1 MAKKDV
7 GISQVFEFAVVGP
20 DDKGLPNELAE
31 NPVITAP
38 GAAKPEV
45 TENPENLENDVYKGP
60 QNWVAK
66 WFGPFFTATLPA
78 KYASGLYLIYVGNYP
93 LFVSSSSNILI
104 ALTRHLMF
112 CNHQIIPIDLL
123 GREILHYA
131 NLYRQP
137 LSIKTGLLFDNN
149 KLIHPKGYI
158 HCYRRAAAAL
168 AYCHAIPCNKYARL
182 SYEFDPLTLTNLGK
196 RFPLMESFHA
206 ESATKRAEDEME
218 KHVQDET

>member
-1 MAKKDV
+1 MAKKEV
-7 GISQVFEFAVVGP
+7 GISQVLEFAVVGP

-38 GAAKPEV
+38 GVAEQDV
-45 TENPENLENDVYKGP
+45 SENDVLENDPYAGP
-60 QNWVAK
+60 RNWVVK
-66 WFGPFFTATLPA
+66 WFGPFFSAALPQ

-93 LFVSSSSNILI
+93 LFVSSSANILI

-112 CNHQIIPIDLL
+112 CGHQIIPIDLL

-131 NLYRQP
+131 HLYKQP
-137 LSIKTGLLFDNN
+137 LSIKTGLLFENN
-149 KLIHPKGYI
+149 KLIHPKEHI

-196 RFPLMESFHA
+196 RFPLRESFHA
-206 ESATKRAEDEME
+206 EGLPKTDHDENKKE
-218 KHVQDET
+218 

>member
-7 GISQVFEFAVVGP
+7 GIRQVLEFAVVGP

-38 GAAKPEV
+38 GSAE
-45 TENPENLENDVYKGP
+45 TETSETIETPENDPYQGP
-60 QNWVAK
+60 RQWVAK
-66 WFGPFFTATLPA
+66 WFGPFFSAALPA

-93 LFVSSSSNILI
+93 LFVSSSANIFI

-112 CNHQIIPIDLL
+112 SGHQIIPIDLL

-131 NLYRQP
+131 HLYKQP
-137 LSIKTGLLFDNN
+137 LSIKTALLFENN
-149 KLIHPKGYI
+149 KLIHPKEHI

-182 SYEFDPLTLTNLGK
+182 SYEFAPLTLTNLGK
-196 RFPLMESFHA
+196 RFPLRESFHA
-206 ESATKRAEDEME
+206 EDLQRKEENDDGT
-218 KHVQDET
+218 HQD